1 MVNKYFIN
9 DVTFWEDKTVF
20 ITGHTGFKGSWLTLW
35 LLQLGAN
42 VVGLSLPVS
51 ENNILFKQLNL
62 SDYASSRSIGKFTHI
77 EGDINDLSM
86 MNKLVWEIK
95 PDVTFHL
102 AAETIVRKSYLNPI
116 KTWKTN
122 VMGTISL
129 LESLKKIDH
138 YCAVILITSDRVYQN
153 KNISS
158 GYSENDILG
167 GIDPYSSSKAA
178 MEILVSSWRNSFCG
192 FNDHQSN
199 NLSIATVRAGNV
211 IGGGD
216 WAEDRLVPDI
226 IKSLKKRE
234 VIKIRNPDSTR
245 AWFHVLEPLSGYL
258 ELAKQMYSYHL
269 TKTLKFD
276 SLYTQ
281 AFNFGPDI
289 DSNRKVRDL
298 VETVL
303 LLWPGE
309 WEHLI
314 ETKAPEEAKL
324 LNLSSKKAFK
334 ILNWSVRWDF
344 RKTINQTVDWY
355 IKNQSIDALNCC
367 LDDLNTYNNI

>member
-138 YCAVILITSDRVYQN
+138 YCAVILI
-153 KNISS
+153 
-158 GYSENDILG
+158 
-167 GIDPYSSSKAA
+167 
-178 MEILVSSWRNSFCG
+178 
-192 FNDHQSN
+192 
-199 NLSIATVRAGNV
+199 
-211 IGGGD
+211 
-216 WAEDRLVPDI
+216 
-226 IKSLKKRE
+226 
-234 VIKIRNPDSTR
+234 
-245 AWFHVLEPLSGYL
+245 
-258 ELAKQMYSYHL
+258 
-269 TKTLKFD
+269 
-276 SLYTQ
+276 
-281 AFNFGPDI
+281 
-289 DSNRKVRDL
+289 
-298 VETVL
+298 
-303 LLWPGE
+303 
-309 WEHLI
+309 
-314 ETKAPEEAKL
+314 
-324 LNLSSKKAFK
+324 
-334 ILNWSVRWDF
+334 
-344 RKTINQTVDWY
+344 
-355 IKNQSIDALNCC
+355 
-367 LDDLNTYNNI
+367 